1 MSNAVHGSHHDAIVI
16 GAGITGIYQVYSLL
30 KLGMNVKGYEAGS
43 DVGGTWY
50 WNRDPG
56 CRLDTESYAYGDF
69 SLNSILPDWQWK
81 ERFAS
86 QPELLQYV
94 RRAADS
100 MGVRPHYQF
109 NTRVLSAHYDEAAN
123 LWRLGLDD
131 GTQATCTFLI
141 SAVGP
146 LSATRM
152 PNIPG
157 VESFRGKSFHSSRWP
172 RNENGGPAGV
182 DFTGKR
188 VGVIGTGATGVQII
202 AVVAQTAASLHI
214 FQRTPNWCIPMGNGP
229 LTPELMQELL
239 GDPSSFLDF
248 LKTT

>member
-1 MSNAVHGSHHDAIVI
+1 M
-16 GAGITGIYQVYSLL
+16 
-30 KLGMNVKGYEAGS
+30 
-43 DVGGTWY
+43 
-50 WNRDPG
+50 
-56 CRLDTESYAYGDF
+56 
-69 SLNSILPDWQWK
+69 PDWQWK

-86 QPELLQYV
+86 QPELLKYV

-123 LWRLGLDD
+123 VWRLALDN
-131 GTQATCTFLI
+131 GTQASCTFLI

-152 PNIPG
+152 PAIPG
-157 VESFRGKSFHSSRWP
+157 VESFRGESFHSSRWP
-172 RNENGGPAGV
+172 RNGNGGPAGV

-202 AVVAQTAASLHI
+202 SVVAQTAASLHI
-214 FQRTPNWCIPMGNGP
+214 FQRTPNWCIPLGNGP
-229 LTPELMQELL
+229 LSAELMQELR

-248 LKTT
+248 LKTTETAFPYRRGSKKAVEVRPRSDKRSSSRSTLSPATRCGCRVTGTY